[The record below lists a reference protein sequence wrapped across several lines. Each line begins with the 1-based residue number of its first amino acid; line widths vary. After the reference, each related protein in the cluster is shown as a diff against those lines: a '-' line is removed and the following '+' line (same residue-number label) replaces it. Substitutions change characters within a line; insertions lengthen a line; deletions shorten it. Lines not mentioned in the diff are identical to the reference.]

1 MRQVEVLGKVTGLSS
16 AEIYA
21 RLADFAIYPKYS
33 PAVRSV
39 VVTES
44 GDGRF
49 YSEWEVSFREGILRW
64 KEEDTFAPDARRLR
78 FSQIEGD
85 IESFDGEWSVDE
97 MPGGCLVRFS
107 CAFDMGIP
115 GLDDILEPIAEQALR
130 DNARSI
136 LKGLVPP
143 VEFIATADAAEVG
156 EPSWN
161 S

>member
-1 MRQVEVLGKVTGLSS
+1 MRQVDVLGKVAGLTC

-39 VVTES
+39 VVS
-44 GDGRF
+44 AGDDGRF

-64 KEEDTFAPDARRLR
+64 KEEDIFMPAAYRLR

-85 IESFDGEWSVDE
+85 IESFDGEWSVVADG
-97 MPGGCLVRFS
+97 PGGCLVRFS

-115 GLDDILEPIAEQALR
+115 GLNDILEPIAEQALR

-136 LKGLVPP
+136 IKGLVPP
-143 VEFIATADAAEVG
+143 VEFISAEDAA
-156 EPSWN
+156 
-161 S
+161 